1 MNKTAFAG
9 GRLAAIDPDAVFEAA
24 GVVRNA
30 PTTAESTP
38 GALQSLPPGEW
49 ESTEWGSTSAPKSAR
64 DEDELRHVHA
74 YGDANVAFLP
84 LEDTRLSRPLDQL
97 IARRGPSLTNHP
109 RARYA
114 KPHTASLAKDSA
126 PNQPTAPPTTTLT
139 T

>member
-64 DEDELRHVHA
+64 AEDELRHVPAH
-74 YGDANVAFLP
+74 GDDNVAFLP
-84 LEDTRLSRPLDQL
+84 LDDSRLSRDRKSTRLN
-97 IARRGPSLTNHP
+97 SSH
-109 RARYA
+109 
-114 KPHTASLAKDSA
+114 
-126 PNQPTAPPTTTLT
+126 
-139 T
+139 